1 MKRNYFLFLIK
12 YCLEKRKILRRTRS
26 NNAAKEYGM
35 SIILISTTST
45 FILLHLP
52 RWDGLLFSTY
62 TYIDKSKLQIQSL
75 KSVQNQYTNNMLN
88 MGSKANLWQR
98 LGYTKILNLNLFP
111 ARTRLKKSLTIWE
124 HCCASKELGFR
135 K

>member
-1 MKRNYFLFLIK
+1 MQLKSMVCPSYSSLQLQHSFYCIFQGEMGYFLVHI
-12 YCLEKRKILRRTRS
+12 R
-26 NNAAKEYGM
+26 
-35 SIILISTTST
+35 
-45 FILLHLP
+45 
-52 RWDGLLFSTY
+52 

-135 K
+135 KLSEKKLGFKLTW